1 MQFYGFY
8 VYLNLIITVFMQ
20 LHKCLTYVTL
30 YTFFFTFT
38 IASISSAVP
47 SVASISS
54 AVPSASISSAVPSAS
69 ISSAVPST
77 TVSTAVPPATISAGP
92 SASHQDFLQYRSQH
106 PGPISSRAFYRWSQY
121 GGDDP
126 SFRWRRQAPYDT
138 TGRRR
143 GAGKRFNSFNFY
155 Q

>member
-1 MQFYGFY
+1 MFNISYF
-8 VYLNLIITVFMQ
+8 IHF
-20 LHKCLTYVTL
+20 
-30 YTFFFTFT
+30 FFFTFT
-38 IASISSAVP
+38 I
-47 SVASISS
+47 ASISS
-54 AVPSASISSAVPSAS
+54 AVPSASISSAVPSA
-69 ISSAVPST
+69 IA

-92 SASHQDFLQYRSQH
+92 SASHQDFLRYRSQH
-106 PGPISSRAFYRWSQY
+106 SGPISQRAFYRWCQY

-143 GAGKRFNSFNFY
+143 GAGKQFNSINFY